1 MSSSDV
7 ILALCQIS
15 VIAGGVEEGKYKG
28 KLHLQIALE
37 WWDDEGL
44 AQPTISKHIRA
55 TIQPLLDGLLDTE
68 ENETWPLK
76 IKAIPKVKGVRA
88 KGGWFYQVA
97 YTQKDRIYDHCRTFH
112 TGVDAAGA
120 TKLGTFCVTEFWAE
134 ALSLY
139 LRTRLYSISSEAVV
153 VEKGILKM
161 NSEEINWSAD
171 PSNVALW

>member
-1 MSSSDV
+1 LSSSDV

-97 YTQKDRIYDHCRTFH
+97 YTPSSKKPWIGASSRRRISER
-112 TGVDAAGA
+112 GSIRSAQRPS
-120 TKLGTFCVTEFWAE
+120 
-134 ALSLY
+134 SL
-139 LRTRLYSISSEAVV
+139 R
-153 VEKGILKM
+153 KGFLK
-161 NSEEINWSAD
+161 
-171 PSNVALW
+171 

>member
-1 MSSSDV
+1 MRHASCASSLPSSDV

-55 TIQPLLDGLLDTE
+55 TIQPLLDGLLDPD

-112 TGVDAAGA
+112 TGVDAAGR
-120 TKLGTFCVTEFWAE
+120 
-134 ALSLY
+134 S
-139 LRTRLYSISSEAVV
+139 
-153 VEKGILKM
+153 
-161 NSEEINWSAD
+161 
-171 PSNVALW
+171 